1 MAVRVTYAGI
11 VMEVVPERV
20 RMKSFATRTTVV
32 VWLEPNCKQDLAL
45 QAIHAMDA
53 KSMMDHGAP
62 LQGGAAV
69 VVQSPWSRKVVYSGN
84 EATLR
89 PLPGRDGL
97 AGWAFDQAESRVSE
111 KVVELEQ
118 KTESKADD
126 AVPEPS
132 QNVDVIIHNGKA
144 GVFVN
149 GMRVVFE
156 SLVIRATPDGCKLD
170 VTLTDG
176 INVEVQH

>member
-53 KSMMDHGAP
+53 QFMMDLGAP

-69 VVQSPWSRKVVYSGN
+69 VVHDWKGEVVYCGN
-84 EATLR
+84 AATLR
-89 PLPGRDGL
+89 PLPERDGL
-97 AGWAFDQAESRVSE
+97 AGWAFDQAEVRVSE

-118 KTESKADD
+118 KTESKPDE

-132 QNVDVIIHNGKA
+132 QNVDVIIYNGKA
-144 GVFVN
+144 RLFVN
-149 GMRVVFE
+149 GMPVVFE
-156 SLVIRATPDGCKLD
+156 SLVIRATPDSCKLD

-176 INVEVQH
+176 INVEVRH